1 MVAMA
6 KTRSKGPRSAMEK
19 GDRPK
24 ACFKADDPSPPRRPL
39 PKQDIN
45 IFAPGNL
52 GIRMDEMVAPLA
64 LAHDRA
70 CLVES
75 LS

>member
-39 PKQDIN
+39 SLAGHQYFCPRQFGGSNGRD
-45 IFAPGNL
+45 
-52 GIRMDEMVAPLA
+52 DAPLA